1 MYVSFHV
8 FFGTV
13 KVDRILCD
21 FGFGCHH
28 ELMYSVCAFVF
39 VLMLVLMLVCVL
51 DTESK
56 LRSCE
61 LTFLSSSGEKNS
73 K

>member
-1 MYVSFHV
+1 MWGESVYVSFHV

-28 ELMYSVCAFVF
+28 ELMYSVCVY
-39 VLMLVLMLVCVL
+39 VCVCVCVCV
-51 DTESK
+51 SVNVNVSVCV
-56 LRSCE
+56 RQ
-61 LTFLSSSGEKNS
+61 
-73 K
+73 